1 MHRQLRD
8 LDRWYAEQAAP
19 SPRTRSGLRGFLI
32 GGTTAVVAVLA
43 TGHVLHSEGYEVGL
57 TGVHVRR
64 GDGPSLA
71 VAASDAYRFKA
82 HQPGRP
88 GEPVTYDPCRPI
100 DVVVN
105 DSIAPPGAD
114 SILDEALAEVR
125 RATGLELRRVGRTI
139 EVPRPQRPLR
149 DHRYGRG
156 WSPVLVAWTTPDVV
170 PRLSG
175 RVAGL
180 GGSQPVVDE
189 MSRRSTYVTG
199 SVSLDTSDFE
209 TILARPD
216 GEAEARAIV
225 MHELGHV
232 VGLAHVDDPAQLMN
246 ADNVGLTNF
255 GPGDLAGLALLGKGR
270 CGG

>member
-1 MHRQLRD
+1 
-8 LDRWYAEQAAP
+8 
-19 SPRTRSGLRGFLI
+19 
-32 GGTTAVVAVLA
+32 
-43 TGHVLHSEGYEVGL
+43 
-57 TGVHVRR
+57 
-64 GDGPSLA
+64 
-71 VAASDAYRFKA
+71 
-82 HQPGRP
+82 
-88 GEPVTYDPCRPI
+88 
-100 DVVVN
+100 
-105 DSIAPPGAD
+105 
-114 SILDEALAEVR
+114 
-125 RATGLELRRVGRTI
+125 
-139 EVPRPQRPLR
+139 
-149 DHRYGRG
+149 
-156 WSPVLVAWTTPDVV
+156 
-170 PRLSG
+170 
-175 RVAGL
+175 
-180 GGSQPVVDE
+180 